1 MGVPVSSRD
10 RQSPS
15 TPSAKAPVGQAIDLV
30 TILFALWLLS
40 GVFIDGYAHSHID
53 ETLETFF
60 TPWHAVL
67 YSGYL
72 SSAAWLAW
80 LLIRNYRLGWRGT
93 DMIPAGY
100 GTGVVGAIL
109 FAFGGVGDMIWHI
122 IFGIEVGI
130 EALYSP
136 SHLFLFAGGTL
147 IVLSPFKRAWHDRG
161 ARDGAATY
169 ASGAAPG
176 FRQLLPAL
184 LSLAFAA
191 SFTAFFA
198 MNFWAF
204 GHDYASQ
211 HYNAWRLTVT
221 FDRRLQDHLYDT
233 SRVMGILNILVT
245 NAILFIPLLWLLKR
259 WQPPL
264 GAFTVLWTVPLV
276 FMTILSGFNGAYMIA
291 VGAGT
296 GIAADLLWR
305 FLPPRLAY
313 AKPYGLLAVLSA
325 VMWGG
330 YFWAIDLNGYLAW
343 EPEFWGGAI
352 VLAAMSS
359 VALGKLSEAR

>member
-1 MGVPVSSRD
+1 MGVPVSSME
-10 RQSPS
+10 RQGQSA
-15 TPSAKAPVGQAIDLV
+15 PSAQAPVGQAIDLV

-72 SSAAWLAW
+72 ASSGWLAW
-80 LLIRNYRLGWRGT
+80 LLIRNYRLGLRG
-93 DMIPAGY
+93 MRAIPAGY

-109 FAFGGVGDMIWHI
+109 FAIGGVGDMIWHI
-122 IFGIEVGI
+122 VFGIEVGI

-147 IVLSPFKRAWHDRG
+147 IVLSPFKRAWHERG
-161 ARDGAATY
+161 PGPGE
-169 ASGAAPG
+169 SGVEPG

-211 HYNAWRLTVT
+211 HYNAWRLTVS
-221 FDRRLQDHLYDT
+221 FDRSMQDYLYGT

-245 NAILFIPLLWLLKR
+245 NAILFIPVLWLLKR
-259 WQPPL
+259 WQPPP
-264 GAFTVLWTVPLV
+264 GSFTLLWTVPLV
-276 FMTILSGFNGAYMIA
+276 FMTILSGWSDAYMIV
-291 VGAGT
+291 VGTGA
-296 GIAADLLWR
+296 GIAADLIWR
-305 FLPPRLAY
+305 FMPARLAY
-313 AKPYGLLAVLSA
+313 AKPYGLLAALSA
-325 VMWGG
+325 VMWSG
-330 YFWAIDLNGYLAW
+330 YFWAIDQNGYLAW

-359 VALGKLSEAR
+359 AALAKLSEAR